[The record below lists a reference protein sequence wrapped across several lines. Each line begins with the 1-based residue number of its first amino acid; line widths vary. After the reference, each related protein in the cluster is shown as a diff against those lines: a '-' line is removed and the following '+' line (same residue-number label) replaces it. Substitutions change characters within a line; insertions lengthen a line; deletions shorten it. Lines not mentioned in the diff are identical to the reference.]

1 MIIIVMVMVIHVLAI
16 VGIAA
21 AGQAGAEVAR
31 EREPEAVS
39 ESQGWRS
46 TRGGRLM
53 SSQGR
58 WVWGAG
64 AGAGQ
69 RSDRTA
75 APRWLNKLAV
85 RQDLRGGYGYGY
97 RHGYR
102 YRDGIAACARAGRRV
117 AKKKAVVGLG
127 FAHVYA
133 IPVGRYPSSR
143 DMFQGPRDWG
153 NACRRLA
160 E

>member
-1 MIIIVMVMVIHVLAI
+1 MQGGPSLDRDQISPKVYDSMIVP
-16 VGIAA
+16 
-21 AGQAGAEVAR
+21 GAL
-31 EREPEAVS
+31 
-39 ESQGWRS
+39 GL
-46 TRGGRLM
+46 GR
-53 SSQGR
+53 
-58 WVWGAG
+58 G

-69 RSDRTA
+69 RSGRTA

-85 RQDLRGGYGYGY
+85 RQELRGGYGYGSMIVP
-97 RHGYR
+97 RANSQFQGP
-102 YRDGIAACARAGRRV
+102 RDCGVRAGGK
-117 AKKKAVVGLG
+117 ACGKKKKAVVGLG